1 MTPSNLQCDA
11 CLAASFQIGKALYF
25 DLSNRP
31 KMPLYEVYETL
42 EAACDEGH
50 YQNYGIKQV
59 DGVNRIS
66 GQGLKAASKAGMLS
80 GGGKWPSRLVDKCS
94 QVVGEVGEEEVFKHY
109 QKVATLPPHL
119 QEMEFAT
126 LLCIREE
133 EPRDCAT
140 KEIVKQLI
148 ATPKNIPE
156 EKTMKVEGILTQEKK
171 ESTLKKKR
179 KRKKK
184 KKKKKKKE
192 KKRQKTFREFRKIS

>member
-1 MTPSNLQCDA
+1 MVTVLLLRGLLLILLPLTTTAEKLSFKPPALTNEEKGSILTPSNLQCDA

-25 DLSNRP
+25 DLSSRP
-31 KMPLYEVYETL
+31 KMPVYEVYETL

-148 ATPKNIPE
+148 P
-156 EKTMKVEGILTQEKK
+156 
-171 ESTLKKKR
+171 
-179 KRKKK
+179 
-184 KKKKKKKE
+184 
-192 KKRQKTFREFRKIS
+192 